1 MNMTT
6 KKEAIVQLNNRVHYI
21 ALRAL
26 IVKNMQERGNKNID
40 QMH

>member
-26 IVKNMQERGNKNID
+26 IVKKHAGKGQ
-40 QMH
+40 